1 MKFFK
6 VTTTHTQPEIDEI
19 IMSMSGPEV
28 DHVIKI
34 YSQVSMVEYTDENG
48 LECMY
53 AILNDQYVNI
63 LADLYSKY
71 GIKFSIHD
79 LSKDVIL
86 DNKIPNKFKNYK
98 MKSVKKEITDLI
110 NEYKLNWVS
119 KDDILDKILEKGIS
133 SLTKIDY
140 EILEC

>member
-133 SLTKIDY
+133 SLTKLTMKY
-140 EILEC
+140 

>member
-6 VTTTHTQPEIDEI
+6 VTTLHTQPEIDEI

-119 KDDILDKILEKGIS
+119 KDDI
-133 SLTKIDY
+133 
-140 EILEC
+140 